1 MMKEQYRDDALSGR
15 RVLVL
20 GRAPEVMDAVIQELT
35 DLGIIAEGSTEPE
48 RAAEMHD
55 VGRFELVAFG
65 GGVAGALN
73 EDLRRRFAEQNPQVR
88 FLDTYAPRAAWQIAE
103 ALKGTATE
111 APVDLEAYFKR
122 IGYTGPREP
131 TLDTLRLLQELHL
144 AAIPFEAIDVVL
156 GKAIDISPA
165 AVDAKLIHAGR
176 GGYCFEQNSLFRRVL
191 VALGFKVD
199 ILLGRVRWMAPA
211 GSPAKPRTH
220 MALQVTIDGEAW
232 LADVGFGACVPPTPL
247 RMDSPDPQPTRHET
261 FRIIPFGAPLLL
273 QGRLGEVWAP
283 LYEMPRDPQLEI
295 DCEVGNWFA
304 STHPSSHFGD
314 ELIAARTTPEARFT
328 LLNGRLT
335 VRKPD
340 GQMERSFLDAGGI
353 EAALRDVFG
362 LPVAAEWRPAIE
374 RAANAAQRVEG

>member
-1 MMKEQYRDDALSGR
+1 MNENHQYQALSGR

-20 GRAPEVMDAVIQELT
+20 GRAPEVMEAVIQELT
-35 DLGIIAEGSTEPE
+35 DLGIVAKGSTEPE
-48 RAAEMHD
+48 RAAETHD
-55 VGRFELVAFG
+55 VRRFELVAFG

-73 EDLRRRFAEQNPQVR
+73 EDLRRRFAEQNPELR

-103 ALKGTATE
+103 ALKGAGTVAS
-111 APVDLEAYFKR
+111 VDLDAYFKR
-122 IGYTGPREP
+122 IGYTGPWEA
-131 TLDTLRLLQELHL
+131 TLETLRVLQELHL
-144 AAIPFEAIDVVL
+144 AGIPFEAIDAVL

-176 GGYCFEQNSLFRRVL
+176 GGYCFEQNSLFKRVL
-191 VALGFKVD
+191 SALGFQVD

-211 GSPAKPRTH
+211 GSPARPRTH

-232 LADVGFGACVPPTPL
+232 LADVGFGACVPPAPL
-247 RMDSPDPQPTRHET
+247 RMDSRDPQPTRHET

-273 QGRLGEVWAP
+273 QGQLGDVWAP
-283 LYEMPRDPQLEI
+283 LYEMPREPQLDI

-304 STHPSSHFGD
+304 STHPSSHFGS

-335 VRKPD
+335 IRKPD
-340 GQMERSFLDAGGI
+340 VQMERRFLDAPGI

-362 LPVAAEWRPAIE
+362 LPVAADWRPAIE
-374 RAANAAQRVEG
+374 RTATAAQQSG